1 MQAWVPPLAF
11 MALCGSRRRTTL
23 PMRRAAPTRC
33 WWSFT
38 VAIKASSGRWI
49 PGTRLI
55 GDDLIIAYVQSS
67 LRADTKSY
75 RWDLGGVD
83 IYHLPTAQDEVLGLY
98 QAIVREYAV
107 DTDRVALAG
116 FSQGGGGRWI
126 EPVRIRTADAR

>member
-1 MQAWVPPLAF
+1 MGATIGIHGIVWFSPADNAANAKSGTYPL
-11 MALCGSRRRTTL
+11 LVVIHGGNQSIV
-23 PMRRAAPTRC
+23 RAMDTWDPE
-33 WWSFT
+33 
-38 VAIKASSGRWI
+38 V
-49 PGTRLI
+49 I

-116 FSQGGGGRWI
+116 FSQGGSGRWI